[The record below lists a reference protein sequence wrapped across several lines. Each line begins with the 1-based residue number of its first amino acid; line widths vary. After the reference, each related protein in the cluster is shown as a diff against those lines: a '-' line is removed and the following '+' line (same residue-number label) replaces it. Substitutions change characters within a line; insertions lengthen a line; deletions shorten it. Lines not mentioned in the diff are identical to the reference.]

1 MINLVNFLL
10 LLEKIIDYNKKN
22 IDKGNTPSQIYN
34 ICSCI
39 RETFCLSYNIRK
51 DNDLYLYFQSD
62 NVLIKFQGNRLK
74 FLGPDERSQALLLNK
89 AIVKTKQPNHSR
101 GEKWIESTPG
111 IYVRSL
117 KSNRSLILYLKSMDL
132 KNLIMVFDAINLF
145 ELAFLAHTYDY
156 PKIKKLE
163 NIKDL
168 KNSFV
173 IIPINTFDQVKLL
186 KLIAQIFPSMLEKIT
201 IATLNKI
208 KTDGDKILY
217 INFQIDKKGNKIL

>member
-1 MINLVNFLL
+1 MVNFLL
-10 LLEKIIDYNKKN
+10 LLEKIVDYNKKD

-51 DNDLYLYFQSD
+51 NNDLYLYLQSD
-62 NVLIKFQGNRLK
+62 NVLIKFQGNMLK

-89 AIVKTKQPNHSR
+89 AIVKIKQSKYSKAK
-101 GEKWIESTPG
+101 KWMESTPG
-111 IYVRSL
+111 IYAIRL

-132 KNLIMVFDAINLF
+132 KNLILLFDEINLF
-145 ELAFLAHTYDY
+145 ELGFLAHTYDY

-217 INFQIDKKGNKIL
+217 INFQIDKKET

>member
-10 LLEKIIDYNKKN
+10 LLEKIVDYNKKD
-22 IDKGNTPSQIYN
+22 IDRGNTPSQIYN

-39 RETFCLSYNIRK
+39 REAFCLSYNIRK
-51 DNDLYLYFQSD
+51 NNDLYLYFQID

-89 AIVKTKQPNHSR
+89 AIVKTKQSKHSR
-101 GEKWIESTPG
+101 GEKWMESTPG
-111 IYVRSL
+111 IYGMSL

-132 KNLIMVFDAINLF
+132 KNLIMVFDAINIFDLG
-145 ELAFLAHTYDY
+145 FLAHTYDY

-168 KNSFV
+168 QNSFL
-173 IIPINTFDQVKLL
+173 IIPINTFDLIKLL

-201 IATLNKI
+201 ITALNKI
-208 KTDGDKILY
+208 KTDANKILY
-217 INFQIDKKGNKIL
+217 INYQIDKIDKIL